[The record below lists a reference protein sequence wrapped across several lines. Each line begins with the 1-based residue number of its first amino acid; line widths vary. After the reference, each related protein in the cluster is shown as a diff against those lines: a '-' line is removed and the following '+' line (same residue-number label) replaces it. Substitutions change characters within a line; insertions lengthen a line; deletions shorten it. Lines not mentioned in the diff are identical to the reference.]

1 MKRREL
7 FSSLVSSFKKDEK
20 QEKIIRPPYFK
31 DEDIFFTNCKDCEGL
46 CATVCEENIIF
57 IQEDC
62 TPKLDFTSS
71 GCTYCDKCAE
81 VCPNEILSV
90 EDKKRIDVK
99 IEIDVLS
106 CLSWNQTMCFSC
118 KDPCLDNAIDFLGM
132 FRPSIN
138 DSCTSC
144 GFCIKTCPTNAIKIV
159 R

>member
-62 TPKLDFTSS
+62 TPKLDFISS

-81 VCPNEILSV
+81 VCPNEVLSV

-106 CLSWNQTMCFSC
+106 
-118 KDPCLDNAIDFLGM
+118 
-132 FRPSIN
+132 
-138 DSCTSC
+138 
-144 GFCIKTCPTNAIKIV
+144 
-159 R
+159 

>member
-62 TPKLDFTSS
+62 TPNL
-71 GCTYCDKCAE
+71 
-81 VCPNEILSV
+81 ILHQV
-90 EDKKRIDVK
+90 
-99 IEIDVLS
+99 DVL
-106 CLSWNQTMCFSC
+106 
-118 KDPCLDNAIDFLGM
+118 IV
-132 FRPSIN
+132 IN
-138 DSCTSC
+138 VQK
-144 GFCIKTCPTNAIKIV
+144 FAPMKF
-159 R
+159 